1 MNVFVILGVLFL
13 ALVILIPLLEKSG
26 KRMSDET
33 TAKLSR
39 WIFPLFIVAILAGL
53 FTTFL

>member
-1 MNVFVILGVLFL
+1 MSVFLILGVLFL

-26 KRMSDET
+26 TRMSEET

-39 WIFPLFIVAILAGL
+39 WVFPLLIVAILAGL
-53 FTTFL
+53 IKSFW